1 MGEDWPAASW
11 PGAPGRVLTTTR
23 AGGVSGGRYASLN
36 LGAHVGDVNEAVAR
50 NRDLLGS
57 AIGIDR
63 IQWLDQ
69 VHGTRCVAVSSDT
82 SFDTSFDMSK
92 AVPEADA
99 AWTADRGLGLAVLTA
114 DCLPVAF
121 CHRDGRAIAMA
132 HAGWRGLVAGVLSAT
147 VRSLP
152 DDPSDY
158 SAWIGP
164 GIGVDAYQV
173 GAEVVAAVSAMDDIG
188 GPADDFYFCSP
199 GGSPGEGSRYQLDL
213 AGLAAAQLA
222 HLGVAEVLSERICSF
237 SDQRFYSYRRDGVTG
252 RMASVVWLAN

>member
-11 PGAPGRVLTTTR
+11 PGAPGRALTTTR
-23 AGGVSGGRYASLN
+23 AGGVSRGSYASLN

-50 NRDLLGS
+50 NRELLGS
-57 AIGIDR
+57 AIGVDR

-69 VHGTRCVAVSSDT
+69 VHGTRCLAASLDT
-82 SFDTSFDMSK
+82 AFDTSLDEPK

-114 DCLPVAF
+114 DCLPVAL
-121 CHRDGRAIAMA
+121 CHRDGSAIAIA
-132 HAGWRGLVAGVLSAT
+132 HAGWRGLVAGVLPAT
-147 VRSLP
+147 LRSLP
-152 DDPSDY
+152 GDPSEY
-158 SAWIGP
+158 RAWIGP

-173 GAEVVAAVSAMDDIG
+173 GAEVVAVVSAMSDIG
-188 GPADDFYFCSP
+188 GRADDFFFCSP
-199 GGSPGEGSRYQLDL
+199 GVSPGEGGRYQLDL

-222 HLGVAEVLSERICSF
+222 YLGVAEVLCERICSF

-252 RMASVVWLAN
+252 RMASVVWLD